1 VKPVAF
7 DYHLPGSI
15 DEALNLYTKCEDGRF
30 LAGGQSLVPM
40 MSLRLAAPSD
50 IIDLNKIKEL
60 SGVYSS
66 DDYIHIGAMTR
77 QDQMGS
83 DELLCEHVPIMN
95 AVIDSVGHPGTRTR
109 GTIGGSLCHADPAAE
124 LPALFLA
131 LDAQLVVAQAG
142 GTTRTIAIESFFTG
156 HFETALHSDELLTE
170 IQIPIT
176 PKRHMGFHEITAR
189 SSDFAMAG
197 AIASATLAA
206 SGTLDAVRV
215 VTFGLGDRPVRL
227 RDVEIAVANAQG
239 DPTALRSAAQLT
251 KDLVLPR
258 DEIHLSANYRTR
270 LAVAVVQRAL
280 EGALAVESGFIR

>member
-1 VKPVAF
+1 
-7 DYHLPGSI
+7 
-15 DEALNLYTKCEDGRF
+15 
-30 LAGGQSLVPM
+30 
-40 MSLRLAAPSD
+40 
-50 IIDLNKIKEL
+50 
-60 SGVYSS
+60 
-66 DDYIHIGAMTR
+66 MTR
-77 QDQMGS
+77 QDQVGS
-83 DELLCEHVPIMN
+83 DELLCEHVPIMGT
-95 AVIDSVGHPGTRTR
+95 VIDSVGHPGTRTR

-176 PKRHMGFHEITAR
+176 PQRHMGFHEITAR

-197 AIASATLAA
+197 AIASATLAT
-206 SGTLDAVRV
+206 SGSLDTVRV

-227 RDVEIAVANAQG
+227 RDVEIAVANTQG
-239 DPTALRSAAQLT
+239 NPAALRSAAQLT

-280 EGALAVESGFIR
+280 EDALAVESGFIG